1 MIFVCEGLRGLCF
14 VFVAFTTEFC
24 EVEGPRGCEAR
35 RVAVVDV
42 DVVDSAGLFFSDFAV
57 PSDILRLVVARGA
70 IVRMDS
76 GEWTVDQDE
85 RRSGGSGYVTTARG
99 AMAG

>member
-1 MIFVCEGLRGLCF
+1 
-14 VFVAFTTEFC
+14 
-24 EVEGPRGCEAR
+24 
-35 RVAVVDV
+35 
-42 DVVDSAGLFFSDFAV
+42 V